1 MPFRD
6 GTGAPASITLQGLI
20 HLKRRPGGTQP
31 RSDPRMKKLD
41 AVLLAGCIALTS
53 LPVHAQAFD
62 LQGHRGARGLAPEN
76 TLAGFARALAIGVTT
91 LELDC
96 GVTRDGVVVVS
107 HDRVLNPD
115 HTRDAAGNFLATPGP
130 AIVDLTYEELRQ
142 FDVGRIR
149 PGSEYAAAFPEQV
162 PADGEHIPRLADVFA
177 LVAKSGNRDV
187 RFNIETK
194 IDPARPEQTVS
205 PLAFAR
211 ALEAVIRESGMAP
224 RVTVQSF
231 DWRTLRLLGA
241 LAPDIALVALTD
253 QQEGE
258 DTIEIGK
265 PGASPWLGE
274 LDVDDHG
281 GSVPKLVAALGAK
294 TWSPHALDLTPALV
308 AEAHSLGLLVVPWT
322 VNDPPAMERAIGLGI
337 DGLITDYPDRLRT
350 VLQAKGIAVPAPTP
364 MQ

>member
-1 MPFRD
+1 MNR
-6 GTGAPASITLQGLI
+6 I
-20 HLKRRPGGTQP
+20 H
-31 RSDPRMKKLD
+31 
-41 AVLLAGCIALTS
+41 AALLAGAFALSS
-53 LPVHAQAFD
+53 LPVTAAEFD
-62 LQGHRGARGLAPEN
+62 LQGHRGARGLSPEN
-76 TLAGFARALAIGVTT
+76 TLAGFTRALGIGVTT

-115 HTRDAAGNFLATPGP
+115 HTRDAAGNFLAAPGP
-130 AIVDLTYEELRQ
+130 AIVDLTYQELRQ
-142 FDVGRIR
+142 YDVGRIR

-162 PADGEHIPRLADVFA
+162 PVDGERIPRLADVFA
-177 LVAKSGNRDV
+177 LVERSGNRTV

-194 IDPARPEQTVS
+194 VDPAHPEQTVS

-211 ALEAVIRESGMAP
+211 ALEAVIRESGLVS

-231 DWRTLRLLGA
+231 DWRTLRLLGT

-253 QQEGE
+253 QQPDE

-265 PGASPWLGE
+265 PGTSPWLGE

-281 GSVPKLVAALGAK
+281 GSVPKLVQALGAK
-294 TWSPHALDLTPALV
+294 AWSPHALDLTTALV

-322 VNDPPAMERAIGLGI
+322 VNDPLAMEKVMALGV

-350 VLQAKGIAVPAPTP
+350 VMQARGMAVPAPTP
-364 MQ
+364 VK

>member
-1 MPFRD
+1 
-6 GTGAPASITLQGLI
+6 
-20 HLKRRPGGTQP
+20 
-31 RSDPRMKKLD
+31 MKKIH
-41 AVLLAGCIALTS
+41 ALLAGAIALLS
-53 LPVHAQAFD
+53 LPVTAADFD
-62 LQGHRGARGLAPEN
+62 LQGHRGARGLSPEN
-76 TLAGFARALAIGVTT
+76 TLAGFARALGVGVTT

-96 GVTRDGVVVVS
+96 GVTKDGVVVVS

-162 PADGEHIPRLADVFA
+162 PVDGERIPRLADVIA
-177 LVAKSGNRDV
+177 LVKRSGNSAV

-194 IDPARPEQTVS
+194 VDPAHPEQTVS

-211 ALEAVIRESGMAP
+211 ALEAVIRESGMVS

-231 DWRTLRLLGA
+231 DWRTLRLLGT

-258 DTIEIGK
+258 DTVEIGK
-265 PGASPWLGE
+265 PGASSWLGE
-274 LDVDDHG
+274 LDVDDPD
-281 GSVPKLVAALGAK
+281 GSVPKLVQALGAK
-294 TWSPHALDLTPALV
+294 TWSPHALDLTAALV
-308 AEAHSLGLLVVPWT
+308 IEAHALGLSVVPWT
-322 VNDPPAMERAIGLGI
+322 VNDPLVMEKVMALGV
-337 DGLITDYPDRLRT
+337 DGLITDYPDRLRS
-350 VLQAKGIAVPAPTP
+350 VMQARGMAVPAATTVK
-364 MQ
+364 